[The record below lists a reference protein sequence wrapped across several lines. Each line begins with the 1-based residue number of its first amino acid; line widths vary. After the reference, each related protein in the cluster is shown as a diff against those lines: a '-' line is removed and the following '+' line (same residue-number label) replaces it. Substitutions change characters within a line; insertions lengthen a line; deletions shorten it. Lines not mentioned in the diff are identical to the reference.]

1 MQNLQMTTVS
11 SLFKQRWLRFVVIGV
26 GITLFSQGLLV
37 LLLAIAPVGAAT
49 LISQLVHAW
58 CGYLTSA
65 KAVFGTGGN
74 PWRYGVIVAGCW
86 FVQWQALVMLLGAGV
101 QRVWAVALLV
111 PILAI
116 TSFCFQKHLVFR

>member
-1 MQNLQMTTVS
+1 MQTAQMATAS
-11 SLFKQRWLRFVVIGV
+11 SLLKQRWLRFVVIGV
-26 GITLFSQGLLV
+26 GNTLVSQGLLV
-37 LLLAIAPVGAAT
+37 LLLAIAPVAAAT

-65 KAVFGTGGN
+65 KAVFGAGGSL
-74 PWRYGVIVAGCW
+74 WRYGVIVAGSW
-86 FVQWQALVMLLGAGV
+86 FVQWQALLMLLGAGI

-116 TSFCFQKHLVFR
+116 TSYWFQKHLVFR